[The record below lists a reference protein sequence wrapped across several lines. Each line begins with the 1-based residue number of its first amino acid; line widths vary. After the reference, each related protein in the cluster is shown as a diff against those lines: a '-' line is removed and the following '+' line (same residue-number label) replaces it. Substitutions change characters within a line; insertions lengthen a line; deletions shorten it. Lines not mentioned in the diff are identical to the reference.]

1 MTYRLRNIAVAIAL
15 AVLAALLTSFY
26 VNQQKERLQ
35 AGQEPTTVFVASKD
49 IQVGTPGSEV
59 AALLE
64 EQQVAKEAVVPG
76 AIVGPSDVEG
86 KVVTEKV
93 YAGEQVTTLRFRAP
107 SEQGVRAALSGNL
120 RAVQVPGDSHQLLAG
135 TLKENDRVDVVAN
148 LSYKVVQFGQSE
160 AASNED
166 NMATRI
172 VLRDILVLRAPQQ
185 LIDAG
190 GVEAE
195 GNADKSVLLALTDAQ
210 AQKLFFVMKNGAWTL
225 ELRPPTDP
233 TDSPEGV
240 ETIASVLADGLS
252 PAQLAQLTRF
262 RPGPGPR
269 EE

>member
-1 MTYRLRNIAVAIAL
+1 MTYRLRNIAIAIGL

-35 AGQEPTTVFVASKD
+35 AGQEPTTVFVATSD

-59 AALLE
+59 ADLLE

-76 AIVGPSDVEG
+76 AIAGPGDLEG
-86 KVVTEKV
+86 QVLTEKV

-107 SEQGVRAALSGNL
+107 SEQGIRAALTGNL

-135 TLKENDRVDVVAN
+135 TLEENDRVDVVAN
-148 LSYKVVQFGQSE
+148 IRYKVVQLGRDGGGSSE
-160 AASNED
+160 ENS
-166 NMATRI
+166 ATRV
-172 VLRDILVLRAPQQ
+172 VLRDILVLRAPEQ
-185 LIDAG
+185 LIDAD

-195 GNADKSVLLALTDAQ
+195 GNANKSVLLALTDAQ
-210 AQKLFFVMKNGAWTL
+210 AQKLFFVMKNGEWTL

-240 ETIASVLADGLS
+240 ETIGTMLTDGLS
-252 PAQLAQLTRF
+252 PVQIAQLTRF
-262 RPGPGPR
+262 RPSGPS